1 MLLFTIAGCII
12 LYIGNFLGIVMLSY
26 QLPSLKPV
34 RHLAGVI
41 PFLQIRF
48 LFNILITPREG
59 KIQYV
64 LTYIFGL
71 KHKNVIFA
79 ECLAIVLEEYMERHP
94 HASYRNMR
102 KAVRGVPTQAIFNS
116 IGDLVMAV

>member
-1 MLLFTIAGCII
+1 MLLFIIAGCII

-26 QLPSLKPV
+26 QIPSLKLV

-41 PFLQIRF
+41 PFLQIGF
-48 LFNILITPREG
+48 LFHVLVTPRKG
-59 KIQYV
+59 KIQYI

-94 HASYRNMR
+94 QASYRNVR
-102 KAVRGVPTQAIFNS
+102 KAVRSVPTQAVFNS